1 MIYFQHYFFKPL
13 IYESFHSTIY
23 VCIYTNES
31 LTYKTRFFIYIICDL
46 INHVINKNIYIP
58 QDWNITNQKKFF
70 HLLNFYLKP
79 QIQLVK
85 NIYSTKHDKYY
96 QKTTIFFAS
105 APSIRGVY
113 LLHLIPKCN
122 FTQKPISLLFWEERA
137 MSTNMNQ
144 EYL

>member
-1 MIYFQHYFFKPL
+1 MI
-13 IYESFHSTIY
+13 
-23 VCIYTNES
+23 N
-31 LTYKTRFFIYIICDL
+31 IIRRR
-46 INHVINKNIYIP
+46 
-58 QDWNITNQKKFF
+58 
-70 HLLNFYLKP
+70 
-79 QIQLVK
+79 
-85 NIYSTKHDKYY
+85 
-96 QKTTIFFAS
+96 TIFFAS